1 MIEIYFNFV
10 MLIVKIVMCKLTI
23 QLKEMD
29 MLLKNK
35 YYMAIVLLLLVIA
48 TIIAFN
54 ESWIANPVFERI
66 FYILLSIDFILVFFG
81 TFTIHKKK

>member
-1 MIEIYFNFV
+1 
-10 MLIVKIVMCKLTI
+10 
-23 QLKEMD
+23 

>member
-35 YYMAIVLLLLVIA
+35 YYMTIVLLLLAIA
-48 TIIAFN
+48 IIISFN
-54 ESWIANPVFERI
+54 KPLIANPVFERI

-81 TFTIHKKK
+81 TFTIHKDK

>member
-1 MIEIYFNFV
+1 
-10 MLIVKIVMCKLTI
+10 
-23 QLKEMD
+23 

-66 FYILLSIDFILVFFG
+66 FYILLSIILSWYFLEHLLYIRRNKMKSSEGSGVLW
-81 TFTIHKKK
+81 TSS

>member
-35 YYMAIVLLLLVIA
+35 YYMTIVLLLLAIA
-48 TIIAFN
+48 IIISFN
-54 ESWIANPVFERI
+54 KPLIANPVFERI
-66 FYILLSIDFILVFFG
+66 FYILLSIDFIVVFFG
-81 TFTIHKKK
+81 TFTIHKDK